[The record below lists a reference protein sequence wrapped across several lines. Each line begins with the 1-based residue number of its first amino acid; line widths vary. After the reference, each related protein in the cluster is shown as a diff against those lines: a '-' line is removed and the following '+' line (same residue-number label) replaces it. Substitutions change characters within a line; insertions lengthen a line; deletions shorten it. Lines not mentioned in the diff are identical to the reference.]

1 MTFGR
6 LVTPWDLR
14 ALGRAF
20 GAAGLGL
27 LVVWIVTAAS
37 DEGQLTVGARAGR
50 SLPLAP
56 LCSAVGAA
64 LALGTAR
71 VRLESRAFEALGRSP
86 RRRAALL
93 RSALRCRRWSSRSRS
108 RSSLRSTSRR
118 SYPRAAHGGD
128 AFVATA
134 EGFESTTLGV
144 KISHDGETTPLV
156 TPPPVPDEGLPRG
169 ARMTAASATALAG
182 LALALVSARAALR
195 RSLLDERQR
204 RRMRAMAF
212 AEAVLCAM
220 LTLILFQASAARLVP
235 APVAVVPASLLLTM
249 ALARLRWGFGGVD
262 DRRMI

>member
-1 MTFGR
+1 MTLGR
-6 LVTPWDLR
+6 LATPWDLR

-20 GAAGLGL
+20 GAAALGL

-86 RRRAALL
+86 AETSRAAALGAAL
-93 RSALRCRRWSSRSRS
+93 PSLVVALAIALIPAVDISAF
-108 RSSLRSTSRR
+108 
-118 SYPRAAHGGD
+118 YPRAARGD

-134 EGFESTTLGV
+134 DGFESTTLGV
-144 KISHDGETTPLV
+144 RIAHDGETTPLEA
-156 TPPPVPDEGLPRG
+156 TPLTLDERLPRG
-169 ARMTAASATALAG
+169 ARMTAAGATALAG

-195 RSLLDERQR
+195 RSLLDERAR
-204 RRMRAMAF
+204 RRMRATAF
-212 AEAVLCAM
+212 VEAIACAM
-220 LTLILFQASAARLVP
+220 LTLILFQAAAARLVP
-235 APVAVVPASLLLTM
+235 APAAIAPSTLLFAL
-249 ALARLRWGFGGVD
+249 ALARLRWDFGGVD
-262 DRRMI
+262 DRRIV